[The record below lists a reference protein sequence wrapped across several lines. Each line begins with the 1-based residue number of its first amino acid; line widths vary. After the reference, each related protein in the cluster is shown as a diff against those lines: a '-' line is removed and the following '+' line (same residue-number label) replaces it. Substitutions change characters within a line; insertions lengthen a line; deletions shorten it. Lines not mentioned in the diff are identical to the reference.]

1 MQTLARAAQWHHP
14 DRRKPQTQN
23 RVLGLQNAFA
33 PRRKHCF
40 PIVHLAD
47 ERFAQAKTSMG
58 HLKQAAFCDVVDME
72 SYTVTQN

>member
-33 PRRKHCF
+33 PGRKHCF

-47 ERFAQAKTSMG
+47 ERFAPDENINGTPKTSRV
-58 HLKQAAFCDVVDME
+58 L
-72 SYTVTQN
+72 